1 MTEVRKFHPEVRLKK
16 LLAESGGVTA
26 KEALERATENVESVR
41 DLSLRAIDKKIEA
54 LTVLAGSSEAEE
66 RKKLYRVSNEIF
78 AESGTFGLAELSV
91 AAHSLCSLLST
102 AEGARATPQAVAVH
116 ISAMRALRNPEMAGD
131 KAARGAV
138 LAGLRGLTAKLAAAG

>member
-16 LLAESGGVTA
+16 LLAEQGGVTA
-26 KEALERATENVESVR
+26 KVALERATENVESVR
-41 DLSLRAIDKKIEA
+41 DVSMRAIDEKIET
-54 LTVLAGSSEAEE
+54 LTQLSNSDDPE
-66 RKKLYRVSNEIF
+66 RMKKLYRVANEIF

-116 ISAMRALRNPEMAGD
+116 VSAMRALRKPEMAGD